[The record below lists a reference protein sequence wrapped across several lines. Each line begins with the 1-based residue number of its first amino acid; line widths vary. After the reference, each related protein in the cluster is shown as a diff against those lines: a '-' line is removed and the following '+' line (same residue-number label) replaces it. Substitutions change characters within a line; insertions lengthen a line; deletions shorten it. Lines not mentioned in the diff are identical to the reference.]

1 MRGMI
6 VKGNQ
11 WGNPRKQ
18 VEAIERG
25 KDSNLEKKPFSP
37 MFVGSN
43 GRSFRLKAQSPGTM
57 TGDSG
62 ITSPSQQPGS
72 GARGTMITSTP
83 IYYDPRFYTLDRFYY
98 PRTKEQALSI
108 WQMLYNRDHVCGV
121 ATDLYCSPKGEN
133 IIVNSGT
140 CEIQNIVP
148 GTRIVANGAYEKVE
162 ECFERPF
169 EGDLFSVEGIGSM
182 PFRITEN
189 HSVFVNEG
197 EWVKSTDP
205 NKGRWKLTPRETVF
219 KPVQELRKEMDF
231 LVIPKLKE
239 SIKEYT
245 VDLLDLVQDENRVG
259 INKFDGEDYIHL
271 LNTGKRL
278 RETKIW
284 AKRFIKFDERVC
296 ELMGWFVSEGHIPPL
311 GRGRTDV
318 QFNFGKKNFL
328 QAYRVT
334 ELLDEVFGFREPDK
348 KIKSV
353 RLWKSGRKY
362 RISLVSKFAH
372 RFFAHFCGDLGSV
385 HKKIPQP
392 IMEGPREWAKAFLKG
407 YLWGDGCL
415 FAKCHDVRACT
426 VSLSLAYQIQLLATK
441 CDCFFRLHRR
451 RFAPYHKNYV
461 YSLDCTK
468 KQTYPNIFDWDA
480 PGGKRHENYIRDM
493 GDHFLVPIRN
503 IKKDHY
509 KGSVYGFRTPSK
521 TYCVPAVLHNSDL
534 PWSPFDLTGIEDK
547 KILQFYQDMFTEI
560 NLQSHMPDMTREYL
574 KSGMAIPH
582 LIFNGRK
589 GYWSNLFFHNPMFIR
604 VTPVP
609 IPGADPLLD
618 MKPSPDLREFA
629 VLRDPRAMTMKQ
641 MLPDVFIQRLM
652 AGLPIPLDPVN
663 CTYLARKSAP
673 YDSEGTSIYSRIY
686 RAQMIEDF
694 LANATIAV
702 AQRHANP
709 LRIFKLGD
717 RETGWLPEKEDEE
730 SLAEML
736 AACETDPLGAIIF
749 HYGLEVDYV
758 GVQERSMSITREWD
772 WIERVKFLALGI
784 SKSFLLGETSFA
796 AAVAGLQTMAER
808 LLALRQKFENQWIYP
823 KVIKNVAIMNQFYT
837 RKTAELSHRIR
848 TTARTEAN
856 LVMPKLKWR
865 KTLEPSQDTELVR
878 IWKDMK
884 EMGITSN
891 RTIAVGAGLDLDTE
905 RKNIKEEADYERQM
919 KQENPELYATMMTAR
934 KKKAHVAKTNGKNR
948 YHAPSHLLESKIWD
962 QDGKYGSLDYEDV
975 EPIVDLLRNGSTD
988 DTEWK
993 DIEPDW
999 ERVKEELEARGYDDQ
1014 QMAQVEEVMREEGL
1028 TAENA
1033 TQAREMSKAESQM
1046 AATALRQEPG
1056 LAGKKYLAGS

>member
-108 WQMLYNRDHVCGV
+108 WAMLYNRDPICGV
-121 ATDLYCSPKGEN
+121 ATD
-133 IIVNSGT
+133 
-140 CEIQNIVP
+140 
-148 GTRIVANGAYEKVE
+148 
-162 ECFERPF
+162 
-169 EGDLFSVEGIGSM
+169 M
-182 PFRITEN
+182 
-189 HSVFVNEG
+189 
-197 EWVKSTDP
+197 
-205 NKGRWKLTPRETVF
+205 
-219 KPVQELRKEMDF
+219 
-231 LVIPKLKE
+231 
-239 SIKEYT
+239 
-245 VDLLDLVQDENRVG
+245 
-259 INKFDGEDYIHL
+259 
-271 LNTGKRL
+271 
-278 RETKIW
+278 
-284 AKRFIKFDERVC
+284 
-296 ELMGWFVSEGHIPPL
+296 
-311 GRGRTDV
+311 
-318 QFNFGKKNFL
+318 
-328 QAYRVT
+328 
-334 ELLDEVFGFREPDK
+334 
-348 KIKSV
+348 
-353 RLWKSGRKY
+353 
-362 RISLVSKFAH
+362 FA
-372 RFFAHFCGDLGSV
+372 
-385 HKKIPQP
+385 
-392 IMEGPREWAKAFLKG
+392 E
-407 YLWGDGCL
+407 
-415 FAKCHDVRACT
+415 
-426 VSLSLAYQIQLLATK
+426 
-441 CDCFFRLHRR
+441 
-451 RFAPYHKNYV
+451 
-461 YSLDCTK
+461 
-468 KQTYPNIFDWDA
+468 
-480 PGGKRHENYIRDM
+480 
-493 GDHFLVPIRN
+493 
-503 IKKDHY
+503 
-509 KGSVYGFRTPSK
+509 
-521 TYCVPAVLHNSDL
+521 L
-534 PWSPFDLTGIEDK
+534 PWSAFDLTGIEDK
-547 KILQFYQDMFTEI
+547 KILQFYQDMFTEL
-560 NLQSHMPDMTREYL
+560 NFQSHMPDMTREFL

-589 GYWSNLFFHNPMFIR
+589 GYWSNLFFHNPMFVR

-629 VLRDPRAMTMKQ
+629 VLRDPRAMAMKKV
-641 MLPDVFIQRLM
+641 LPDVFIQRLM

-673 YDSEGTSIYSRIY
+673 YDSEGTSIYSRIF
-686 RAQMIEDF
+686 RAQMVEDF
-694 LANATIAV
+694 LSNSTIAV

-749 HYGLEVDYV
+749 HYGLEVEYV
-758 GVQERSMSITREWD
+758 GVQERSWCHPAGTPVSLPDGTTRPIEEIKEGDVLQGNEGTVSAKRTGIFDHKGDIYRIHLVGVPEPIEITSEHEMMAVCVPDELKKRTKCSSGHHNGRGIQRINKARKEIEPKCVKPSNLSKGDYLVAPVISPKRRYNISVEKRAFAWLLGFYLAEGNIEVINKDRPSCHLGIVLSVGKKATNKDPMLLERLRTNIELIGLEPHFNKGRGDSYLVRANYPSPKAHRVSLKIIELAGKYAHKKKLNEKIFSWPKELQEELLRGYFTGDGHVSTKRNLVGVSTASPQLANQIFRILQNHKYAPCFRISRSPKKKMRHYHYGYENHLFGNDAQRFMREVLEINVPASPSTYGPENFVSHKHIGYKIREIEKIPYEGKVYSIETTGNHLYLVNGIVSHNSITKDYD

-784 SKSFLLGETSFA
+784 SKAFLLGETSFA

-808 LLALRQKFENQWIYP
+808 LLTLREKFENQWIYP

-891 RTIAVGAGLDLDTE
+891 RTVAVGAGLDLDTE

-962 QDGKYGSLDYEDV
+962 QDGKYGTIDYEDV
-975 EPIVDLLRNGSTD
+975 EPIVDLLRNGSTED
-988 DTEWK
+988 AEWK

-999 ERVKEELEARGYDDQ
+999 ERVKDELEARGYDDQ
-1014 QMAQVEEVMREEGL
+1014 QVAQVEEVMREEGL

-1033 TQAREMSKAESQM
+1033 TQAREMSKAESQL